1 MRNRLAGAI
10 AATAIAAAALVAC
23 SPPGEQDSDI
33 KVTDQQEANKTFEKS
48 STASESAANG
58 EAGETAQQTGM

>member
-33 KVTDQQEANKTFEKS
+33 KVTDQTESNKTFEKGS
-48 STASESAANG
+48 AASETADADMTASETG
-58 EAGETAQQTGM
+58 EIAQ